1 MSGCGTYPSRPKLDE
16 YLVVRVAT
24 GQGRLH
30 DYDLEC
36 LHREGKRDLGEP
48 AAFLEALQVE
58 VQSVHLALHDVAGI
72 KHGMTSVD
80 EVVIEGRHHQLLV
93 RHNPT
98 QDRAVESVVLV
109 LGLGVGYCG
118 QAIKGGLA
126 TEHLDVVGRHWGQRV
141 ALFTQA
147 AWALRRARP
156 LGQRA
161 GTPKNVAG
169 ATTTA
174 AALKGL
180 LPGRPQRVWRGACT
194 VSAAEH
200 PWRQAPSDAHEPRG
214 VCGRGRRGRRGGAG
228 AGLHVTHT
236 CGAVHEHSMTAT
248 R

>member
-1 MSGCGTYPSRPKLDE
+1 MRANERVQEVVGALHCRQQRRLLRQGFDGDLRVALTNRGRSKLLVCHNIERRLDALRGGDAEATHPPSRPKLDE

-161 GTPKNVAG
+161 G
-169 ATTTA
+169 
-174 AALKGL
+174 
-180 LPGRPQRVWRGACT
+180 
-194 VSAAEH
+194 
-200 PWRQAPSDAHEPRG
+200 D
-214 VCGRGRRGRRGGAG
+214 
-228 AGLHVTHT
+228 
-236 CGAVHEHSMTAT
+236 
-248 R
+248 